1 MLAVALALFLATAPA
16 AATTTVR
23 PPTPATTTIRSS
35 QALERYLHGL
45 DIDASPLGALS
56 PGARKRFL
64 AGLTFGP
71 EGLGGFPLDDLKSE
85 LTHPQ
90 IVKLLSLF
98 GVEAFAEGMGLSP
111 NEYRRRQRE
120 RRLAARTRGCDPKTC
135 SETPVEQDFD
145 KLLTWKPDAPLS
157 DAQLAVAVSRR
168 YDRLFTRHQTRDALV
183 EASAPDLRL
192 IKRAAEHVLFH
203 VPNAAHIA
211 QLRADLAEMD
221 RRGIATDT
229 SYMALY
235 QALVRTRHFRQARIL
250 AERHSSLPVPPLPP
264 FQEPAA
270 LPPGQPT
277 ALSLRSDGRSMTRR
291 TFDLATPTRIVVVAS
306 CHFSRDAARAIAA
319 DPELKSLFSE
329 HAVWLADPREQLDD
343 VRQWNDEFPD
353 QPIHVAWDRREWSML
368 DDWAMP
374 TFYVF
379 HRGKLVDRWSGWPPD
394 TGIRTLRR
402 HLRDDGVW

>member
-1 MLAVALALFLATAPA
+1 MPAVALALFLATMPA
-16 AATTTVR
+16 AATTTAQ
-23 PPTPATTTIRSS
+23 PPTPATATIRSPR
-35 QALERYLHGL
+35 ALERYLHGL
-45 DIDASPLGALS
+45 DMDASPLGALS

-64 AGLTFGP
+64 AGLVFGP
-71 EGLGGFPLDDLKSE
+71 HGLGSFPLDDLKSE

-98 GVEAFAEGMGLSP
+98 GVEAFADGMGLSP
-111 NEYRRRQRE
+111 AEYRRRRRE
-120 RRLAARTRGCDPKTC
+120 RRFAARTRGCDPKTC

-145 KLLTWKPDAPLS
+145 KLLMWKS
-157 DAQLAVAVSRR
+157 DASLPATQLAVAISHR
-168 YDRLFTRHQTRDALV
+168 YDRLFTRHQTRDALI

-192 IKRAAEHVLFH
+192 IKRAAEHVIFH
-203 VPNAAHIA
+203 VPNATHIA
-211 QLRADLAEMD
+211 QLRADLTEMD

-235 QALVRTRHFRQARIL
+235 QALVRTRHFRQARVL
-250 AERHSSLPVPPLPP
+250 AQRHPSLPVSPLPT
-264 FQEPAA
+264 FHEPAT

-291 TFDLATPTRIVVVAS
+291 TFDLTTSTRIVVVAS

-319 DPELKSLFSE
+319 DPKLKSLFSE

-343 VRQWNDEFPD
+343 VRQWNNEFPG
-353 QPIHVAWDRREWSML
+353 QPIHVAWNKHEWSML

-379 HRGKLVDRWSGWPPD
+379 RHGKLVDRWSGFPPD
-394 TGIRTLRR
+394 TGMRTLRR